1 MPTLT
6 NADVKRGL
14 PINIIGL
21 RAPLKKSNSWRQKS
35 GIVFRHFL
43 PDCQL
48 FGRLHKNWIGVT
60 NHILNILQAPDNPRF
75 YRIEQ
80 CAHECMKHLIEEN
93 TFQLLA
99 ARCVCSALSTEN

>member
-48 FGRLHKNWIGVT
+48 FGRLHKDWIGVT